1 MNTRWLVESRMNEL
15 NDYSLAKTSWTVGKA
30 SLVTTKMLK
39 KAAPTPQILKVLFS
53 GPSKLRWE
61 LAKS

>member
-1 MNTRWLVESRMNEL
+1 MNEL

-53 GPSKLRWE
+53 GPSKLR
-61 LAKS
+61 